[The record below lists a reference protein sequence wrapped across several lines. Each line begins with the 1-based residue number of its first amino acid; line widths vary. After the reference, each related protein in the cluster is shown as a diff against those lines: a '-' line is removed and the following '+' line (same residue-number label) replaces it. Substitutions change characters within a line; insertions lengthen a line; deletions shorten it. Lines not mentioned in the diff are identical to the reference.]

1 MRLRHL
7 AQPVD
12 QRIRVAGRRDRDDE
26 GVEVVVVVLAFGVVM
41 RGPRLKIVFRRGPDA
56 EQHIDVDDALAGR
69 GDLDRAR
76 QASWR
81 SRRAAIRAAPADQVG
96 LVEHDEI
103 GAEKLVFVDFLER
116 IVVIERGVGGALLG
130 DARRIVGE
138 AALGDRGG
146 VDDGDDAVDGEPRAQ
161 VRPVESLDQ
170 RLRQREAGGLDDDM
184 VGPRL
189 ARQQR
194 RHGGGEIVGDRAA
207 DAAVGELDDRLARA
221 GLVGAALEQV
231 AVDADVAEFVDDE
244 REAPSAGI
252 GEEVTDQRRLAG
264 AEKAGDDGD
273 GGLGEHR
280 RTYEVRAGTSGG
292 VREMT
297 PLRKGSGRS
306 RQGTSPSGA
315 AA

>member
-1 MRLRHL
+1 MLR
-7 AQPVD
+7 
-12 QRIRVAGRRDRDDE
+12 
-26 GVEVVVVVLAFGVVM
+26 
-41 RGPRLKIVFRRGPDA
+41 
-56 EQHIDVDDALAGR
+56 
-69 GDLDRAR
+69 
-76 QASWR
+76 
-81 SRRAAIRAAPADQVG
+81 ADQVG

-103 GAEKLVFVDFLER
+103 GAEKLVLVDFLER
-116 IVVIERGVGGALLG
+116 IVVIERRIGGALLG

-138 AALGDRGG
+138 ATLGDGRG
-146 VDDGDDAVDGEPRAQ
+146 VDDRDDPVDGEPRAQ
-161 VRPVESLDQ
+161 FRPVEGLDE
-170 RLRQREAGGLDDDM
+170 RLRQSEAGGLDDDV

-194 RHGGGEIVGDRAA
+194 RHRGGEIVGDRAA

-221 GLVGAALEQV
+221 GRIGAALEQV

-244 REAPSAGI
+244 REAPAAGV
-252 GEEVTDQRRLAG
+252 GEQVTDQRRLAG

-280 RTYEVRAGTSGG
+280 RTYEVRAGASGG

-297 PLRKGSGRS
+297 PLRNGSGRS